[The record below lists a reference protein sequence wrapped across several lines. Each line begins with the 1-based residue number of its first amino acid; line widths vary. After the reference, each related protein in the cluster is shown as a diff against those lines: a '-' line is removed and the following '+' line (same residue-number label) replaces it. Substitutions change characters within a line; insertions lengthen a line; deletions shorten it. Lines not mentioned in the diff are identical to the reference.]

1 MQTYDFVTDL
11 SSVGRASDCNGNLGH
26 LNVACSNQAGRI
38 IYRNLL
44 PHLLPRFCRKAD
56 FYDGPRRTGT
66 GLTSRTLVV
75 IRMV

>member
-1 MQTYDFVTDL
+1 
-11 SSVGRASDCNGNLGH
+11 
-26 LNVACSNQAGRI
+26 
-38 IYRNLL
+38 L

-75 IRMV
+75 IRTV